1 MLSFIHMITAKL
13 ILLPLIAFFSA
24 IILIPIVRRFSIGV
38 GSIDCPDDDRK
49 CHKEAVP
56 SSGGVAIFL
65 AFLLAMLFLNRRSP
79 EILGFLIGATIV
91 TGVGLIDDVTDIPP
105 LSKLFGQ
112 ILAALIVIYAGVR
125 IDIISSPFGGGVLP
139 LRFLALPLTFL
150 WIVGVTNAINLLDGL
165 DGLAA
170 GVVGISSATL
180 GFISLMVGKT
190 DVAVMAF
197 TLAAASFAF
206 LPYNFSEK
214 KKIFMGDTGS
224 NFLGFSLAVISILG
238 AIKVATAFSMLVPII
253 ILAIPLLDTALVILR
268 RLKGRRSIIEADR
281 GHFHHQLTD
290 IVGMGNRQAVF
301 FIYTMTLILSG
312 VAILSAGFTAQAS
325 MAIFGVL
332 FVFFCIIALA
342 VISRHQARKNVGHN
356 R

>member
-1 MLSFIHMITAKL
+1 MTTLKL

-24 IILIPIVRRFSIGV
+24 IILVPLIRRFSIGV
-38 GSIDCPDDDRK
+38 GAMDCPDDDRK

-65 AFLLAMLFLNRRSP
+65 AFLLAVLFINRRSP
-79 EILGFLIGATIV
+79 EIMGFLIGATIV
-91 TGVGLIDDVTDIPP
+91 TGVGLIDDITDIPP
-105 LSKLFGQ
+105 LTKLFGQ
-112 ILAALIVIYAGVR
+112 ILAALIVIFAGVR
-125 IDIISSPFGGGVLP
+125 IDLISSPFSSGVLN
-139 LRFLALPLTFL
+139 LKFLALPITFL

-180 GFISLMVGKT
+180 GFISLMLGKT
-190 DVAVMAF
+190 DVAVLSF

-214 KKIFMGDTGS
+214 KKIFLGDAGS
-224 NFLGFSLAVISILG
+224 NFLGFSLAVVSVLG
-238 AIKVATAFSMLVPII
+238 AVKVATGFTMLVPLI
-253 ILAIPLLDTALVILR
+253 ILAIPLLDTALVVLK

-290 IVGMGNRQAVF
+290 IVGMDHHQAVF

-312 VAILSAGFTAQAS
+312 VAILSASFTAKTS
-325 MAIFGVL
+325 LVVFG
-332 FVFFCIIALA
+332 IALVILSILVLA
-342 VISRHQARKNVGHN
+342 LISRHQAKKNGSH
-356 R
+356 